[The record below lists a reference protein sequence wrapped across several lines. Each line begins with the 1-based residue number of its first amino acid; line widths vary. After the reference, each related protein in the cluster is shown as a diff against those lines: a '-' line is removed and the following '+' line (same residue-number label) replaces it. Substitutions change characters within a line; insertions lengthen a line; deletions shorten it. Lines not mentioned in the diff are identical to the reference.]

1 MAFETTWQ
9 EALQGVDLGG
19 QTIVVTGG
27 TTGLGR
33 ETATALS
40 SAGARVIITARTDAK
55 AAEAG
60 PWEHVLL
67 DLADLDSVR
76 RAADDLP
83 DHVDVLVNN
92 AGVMYT
98 PFERTKQGFELQ
110 LGTNHI
116 GHFVLTEAVAPTR
129 VVNLSSGGHRASDI
143 LWDDPNYERRPYD
156 KFEAYGQSKTANILF
171 TRELARRGTHAL
183 AVHPGMI
190 VTELGR
196 HMTKDDLKE
205 LTAKVKAAPGG
216 GPKYKSVEQG
226 AATTVYAVAHPE
238 LPAGA
243 YLEDC
248 EVSDQDAPWTQDP
261 ASWSRLWAL
270 TEELVSASR

>member
-9 EALQGVDLGG
+9 EVLDGIDLSG
-19 QTIVVTGG
+19 QTVVVTGG

-33 ETATALS
+33 ETATALAQ
-40 SAGARVIITARTDAK
+40 AGAHVVITARTREK
-55 AAEAG
+55 AEQAG
-60 PWEHVLL
+60 PWDHVLL
-67 DLADLDSVR
+67 DLTDLDSVR
-76 RAADDLP
+76 AAAADLP
-83 DHVDVLVNN
+83 DRVDVLVNN

-116 GHFVLTEAVAPTR
+116 GHFVLTNAVEPSR

-143 LWDDPNYERRPYD
+143 IWDDPNYERRPYD

-171 TRELARRGTHAL
+171 TRELAHRGTHAL

-190 VTELGR
+190 VTDLGR
-196 HMTKDDLKE
+196 YMTKDDLEE

-216 GPKYKSVEQG
+216 GPRYKSVEQG

-238 LPAGA
+238 LPAGS

-248 EVSDQDAPWTQDP
+248 GVSDEDAPWTRDES
-261 ASWSRLWAL
+261 SWRRLWEL
-270 TEELVSASR
+270 TEELVGG

>member
-9 EALQGVDLGG
+9 EVLDGVDLSGR
-19 QTIVVTGG
+19 TIVVTGG

-40 SAGARVIITARTDAK
+40 SAGARVVITARTEAK

-67 DLADLDSVR
+67 DLTDLDSVR
-76 RAADDLP
+76 AAAAQLP

-110 LGTNHI
+110 FGTNHV
-116 GHFVLTEAVAPTR
+116 GHFVLTNAVRPER

-143 LWDDPNYERRPYD
+143 HWDDPNYERRPYD

-190 VTELGR
+190 ATDLGR
-196 HMTKDDLKE
+196 YMTKDDLKE
-205 LTAKVKAAPGG
+205 LMGRVRAAPGG
-216 GPKYKSVEQG
+216 GPQYKSVEQG
-226 AATTVYAVAHPE
+226 AATTVFAVAHPE

-243 YLEDC
+243 YLADC
-248 EVSDQDAPWTQDP
+248 EVSDEDAEWTRDE
-261 ASWSRLWAL
+261 ASWRRLWDL
-270 TEELVSASR
+270 TEALVAG